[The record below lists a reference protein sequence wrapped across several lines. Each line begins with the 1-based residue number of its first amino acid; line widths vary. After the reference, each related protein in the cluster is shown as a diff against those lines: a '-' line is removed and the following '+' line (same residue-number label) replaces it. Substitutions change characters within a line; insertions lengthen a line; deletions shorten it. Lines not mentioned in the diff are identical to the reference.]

1 MTIGVEEIQRC
12 FFFIYMPLPVL
23 SAQYNL
29 IGNMFTIKGS
39 NTSINLSHTVKNQ
52 LCILLFINEL

>member
-12 FFFIYMPLPVL
+12 FFFYSYALRML
-23 SAQYNL
+23 SIHYCL

-39 NTSINLSHTVKNQ
+39 STSINLSHTVKNQ